1 MVKNFR
7 GYAMETK
14 NIYKADLPY
23 PEINCKDKNK
33 SYASLIQINYAGAI
47 SELTSINQYIY
58 HSLAMFEKFEDIAC
72 CLKNI
77 AKVEM
82 EHLEILGKLI
92 IALGGNP
99 RFEIN
104 KGHWSPKFIEYGS
117 NFPSMLHE
125 DIDGE
130 KAAIRQYRRTIELIK
145 DENITEVLERIVKDE
160 EIHIKTLVL
169 LYNEICRKR

>member
-1 MVKNFR
+1 
-7 GYAMETK
+7 MEAK

-23 PEINCKDKNK
+23 PEIGCKDKNK
-33 SYASLIQINYAGAI
+33 SYVHLIQINYAGAI
-47 SELTSINQYIY
+47 SELTSVNQYIY
-58 HSLAMFEKFEDIAC
+58 HSLAMSEKFEDVSH
-72 CLKNI
+72 CLKDI
-77 AKVEM
+77 ARVEL

-117 NFPSMLHE
+117 NLTSMLRE

-130 KAAIRQYRRTIELIK
+130 KATIRQYKETIKLIK
-145 DENITEVLERIVKDE
+145 DEKIREILERIVKDE
-160 EIHIKTLVL
+160 EVHIKTLVS
-169 LYNEICRKR
+169 LYNEVCRRR

>member
-1 MVKNFR
+1 
-7 GYAMETK
+7 MEAK

-23 PEINCKDKNK
+23 PEIDCTDKNK
-33 SYASLIQINYAGAI
+33 SYVHLIQLNYAGAI
-47 SELTSINQYIY
+47 SELTSVNQYIY
-58 HSLAMFEKFEDIAC
+58 HSLAM
-72 CLKNI
+72 
-77 AKVEM
+77 VEL

-117 NFPSMLHE
+117 NLASMLRE

-130 KAAIRQYRRTIELIK
+130 KATIRQYKETIKLIK
-145 DENITEVLERIVKDE
+145 DEKVREILERIVKDE
-160 EIHIKTLVL
+160 EVHIKTLVS
-169 LYNEICRKR
+169 LYNEVCRRR